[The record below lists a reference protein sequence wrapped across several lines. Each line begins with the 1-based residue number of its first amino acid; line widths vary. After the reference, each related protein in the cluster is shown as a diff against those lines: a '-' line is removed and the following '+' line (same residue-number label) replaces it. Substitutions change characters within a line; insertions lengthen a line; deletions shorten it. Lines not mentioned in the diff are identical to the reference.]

1 MGILFTYRIRFFIK
15 VQLVSSFVFSHKD
28 IDREVQNL
36 SFILAKLVEEVNK
49 VLVMDMV
56 MEGLVD
62 KEVAK
67 LMEKVNKVMVM
78 DMVLEGVVD
87 NR

>member
-1 MGILFTYRIRFFIK
+1 M
-15 VQLVSSFVFSHKD
+15 
-28 IDREVQNL
+28 
-36 SFILAKLVEEVNK
+36 EEVNK

-67 LMEKVNKVMVM
+67 LMEEVNKVMVM
-78 DMVLEGVVD
+78 DIVMEGVVD

>member
-1 MGILFTYRIRFFIK
+1 MCKASQGLL
-15 VQLVSSFVFSHKD
+15 Q
-28 IDREVQNL
+28 
-36 SFILAKLVEEVNK
+36 LVEEVNK

-67 LMEKVNKVMVM
+67 LMEEVNKVMVKTCSASLSTGTLNSS
-78 DMVLEGVVD
+78 VTSV
-87 NR
+87 

>member
-1 MGILFTYRIRFFIK
+1 MK
-15 VQLVSSFVFSHKD
+15 VQLVSSLVFSHKD

-67 LMEKVNKVMVM
+67 LMEEVNKVMVM

>member
-1 MGILFTYRIRFFIK
+1 M
-15 VQLVSSFVFSHKD
+15 
-28 IDREVQNL
+28 
-36 SFILAKLVEEVNK
+36 AKLVEEVNK

-67 LMEKVNKVMVM
+67 LMEEVNKVLVM

>member
-1 MGILFTYRIRFFIK
+1 M
-15 VQLVSSFVFSHKD
+15 
-28 IDREVQNL
+28 
-36 SFILAKLVEEVNK
+36 AKLVEEVNK
-49 VLVMDMV
+49 ALVMDMV

-67 LMEKVNKVMVM
+67 LMEEVNKVMVM

>member
-1 MGILFTYRIRFFIK
+1 MCKASQGL
-15 VQLVSSFVFSHKD
+15 L
-28 IDREVQNL
+28 L
-36 SFILAKLVEEVNK
+36 LVEEVNK

-67 LMEKVNKVMVM
+67 LMEEVNKVMVT

>member
-1 MGILFTYRIRFFIK
+1 MTIGDQGGGG
-15 VQLVSSFVFSHKD
+15 VQHGACHGCNK
-28 IDREVQNL
+28 
-36 SFILAKLVEEVNK
+36 EVNK

-67 LMEKVNKVMVM
+67 LMEEVNKVMVM

>member
-1 MGILFTYRIRFFIK
+1 M
-15 VQLVSSFVFSHKD
+15 
-28 IDREVQNL
+28 
-36 SFILAKLVEEVNK
+36 AEEVNK
-49 VLVMDMV
+49 ELVMDVV
-56 MEGLVD
+56 MEGVVD

-67 LMEKVNKVMVM
+67 LMEEVNKVMVM

>member
-1 MGILFTYRIRFFIK
+1 
-15 VQLVSSFVFSHKD
+15 
-28 IDREVQNL
+28 
-36 SFILAKLVEEVNK
+36 
-49 VLVMDMV
+49 MV

-67 LMEKVNKVMVM
+67 LMEEVNKVLVM
-78 DMVLEGVVD
+78 DMVLEGLVD